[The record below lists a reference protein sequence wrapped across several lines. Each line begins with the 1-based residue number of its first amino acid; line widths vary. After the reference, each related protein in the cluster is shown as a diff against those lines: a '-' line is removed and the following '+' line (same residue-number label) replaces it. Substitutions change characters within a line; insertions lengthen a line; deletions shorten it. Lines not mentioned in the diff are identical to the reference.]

1 MYSHYTKAY
10 QEDVSTSKD
19 VQRVSYDLA
28 PENNFKEIIQNIPIV
43 IVDVWAKWCQPCKKS
58 SEKFEEIGNM
68 FKQKIAEKQ
77 ILFLKDDI
85 DTEHTFH
92 RDEIE
97 VVPSFF
103 IYHHGQ
109 KVKVINGLDTNEIIH
124 ILQTLSGE
132 QPIQNNDNNNIEKN
146 ESTGIY

>member
-1 MYSHYTKAY
+1 MYSHYNTAY
-10 QEDVSTSKD
+10 QEEVSTSKD

-28 PENNFKEIIQNIPIV
+28 PDNNFEEIIKNIPIV

-68 FKQKIAEKQ
+68 FKNEITEKK

-103 IYHHGQ
+103 IYHYGQ
-109 KVKVINGLDTNEIIH
+109 KVKVINGLDTNEIVN
-124 ILQTLSGE
+124 ILQTLLGIK
-132 QPIQNNDNNNIEKN
+132 PIYKNNIEKT